1 MTNPNFFHLERD
13 NNPKRKE
20 AFTADFIGKLFPI
33 MGRNLNKGCEYLE
46 KILLESVKI
55 QSVEENVLIIGL
67 TESGI
72 IPSILM
78 QKVAEDNGITTTL
91 LNSTRRPSSPGIVFT
106 EKHSHGP
113 NHSIPVPQEK
123 ITELW
128 IVEDELTTG
137 NTVFEVLSR
146 FCSLLDIKKVRVFA
160 LADFRH
166 KKYKIEALKILQDFN
181 VEGVYQSFLS
191 FDNAFDTAPEIT
203 FSATAYTEEKDAYY
217 TSNRQEKFFLDIWHM
232 PKYRSAINQQPNK
245 HQKAKNWHIPGNY
258 SDATVLVIGETI
270 DIATHLALANP
281 NFSFQHITLSPWKID
296 NASIVSRLDFDN
308 KYFLYNYNNLSKKV
322 YILNDP
328 IDKEIST
335 IINEKLEEH
344 NFIVNTFPLT
354 ELMCYE
360 E

>member
-20 AFTADFIGKLFPI
+20 AFTADFLGKLFPI
-33 MGRNLNKGCEYLE
+33 KGRNLITGCEYLK
-46 KILLESVKI
+46 KILIQSLKI
-55 QSVEENVLIIGL
+55 QAVEENVLIIGL

-78 QKVAEDNGITTTL
+78 QKVAEENRIATTL
-91 LNSTRRPSSPGIVFT
+91 LCSTRRPSSSGMVFV

-113 NHSIPVPQEK
+113 NHSIPVPRQK

-146 FCSLLDIKKVRVFA
+146 FCCQLEIKKVRVFS
-160 LADFRH
+160 LADFRN
-166 KKYKIEALKILQDFN
+166 KKQKIEASKIEQSLN
-181 VEGVYQSFLS
+181 VECVFQSFLLC
-191 FDNAFDTAPEIT
+191 DDQYGIDPQQILPIT
-203 FSATAYTEEKDAYY
+203 TSTEQPGFHNRDCQQ
-217 TSNRQEKFFLDIWHM
+217 SNFCSGSWHM

-245 HQKAKNWHIPGNY
+245 NHKVADWHI
-258 SDATVLVIGETI
+258 SDYNGDSTVLVIGETI

-281 NFSFQHITLSPWKID
+281 DFSFQHITLSPWKID

-335 IINEKLEEH
+335 IIKEKLEEH
-344 NFIVNTFPLT
+344 EFTVNTFPLT
-354 ELMCYE
+354 GVMCCN
-360 E
+360 